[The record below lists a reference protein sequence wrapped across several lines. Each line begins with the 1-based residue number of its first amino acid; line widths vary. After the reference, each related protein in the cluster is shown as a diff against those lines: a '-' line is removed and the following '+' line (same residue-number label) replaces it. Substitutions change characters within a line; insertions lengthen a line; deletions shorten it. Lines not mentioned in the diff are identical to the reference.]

1 MEKPWKRAATRLHGE
16 EPNEKGRTTESGF
29 TLIELMIVVAIIGIL
44 TAIALPNFLTY
55 QAKSRQA
62 EAKVG
67 LSAIFT
73 SAVAYRSESP
83 YQSYA
88 PATLSEIGWL
98 PSGVTRYSFWY
109 QDGVNVATGAGTTIS
124 RFSGTSAATLP
135 CNVTVAP
142 AGGGLTV
149 AASSSGFTAGANG
162 NIDGDASCD
171 QWFIND
177 QRIMQNTT
185 NDVTL

>member
-1 MEKPWKRAATRLHGE
+1 MEQRATLLGGGK
-16 EPNEKGRTTESGF
+16 PNEKGRKTESGF

-109 QDGVNVATGAGTTIS
+109 QDGVNVATAAGTTIS
-124 RFSGTSAATLP
+124 QFSGTSAATLP

-142 AGGGLTV
+142 ASGGLTV

-162 NIDGDASCD
+162 NIDGDSVCD

-177 QRIMQNTT
+177 QRTMQNPT

>member
-1 MEKPWKRAATRLHGE
+1 MEQRAATRLPGG
-16 EPNEKGRTTESGF
+16 EPNEKGRNTERGF

-73 SAVAYRSESP
+73 SVIAYRSESP

-88 PATLSEIGWL
+88 PAALSEIGWL
-98 PSGVTRYSFWY
+98 PSGVSRYSFWY
-109 QDGVNVATGAGTTIS
+109 QDGVNVATGAGTTIN

-142 AGGGLTV
+142 ASGGLTV

-177 QRIMQNTT
+177 QRIMQNTM
-185 NDVTL
+185 NDVSL